1 MFDPSGGDHK
11 PEDQLV
17 TGGEKIERPSD
28 PKRDGYTFEGW
39 YYTDENGKEQKWD
52 FNDSLN
58 QGIELKAK
66 WTKERETSKS
76 TEQTKDPKK
85 EPPASDKKQASKKK
99 PSKKSQ
105 IKKQRRS
112 LNGDNIKS
120 KEMAAELETK
130 TENYLK
136 LLT

>member
-66 WTKERETSKS
+66 WTRRGKHLRVQNRQRTPKKNPRH
-76 TEQTKDPKK
+76 QTKSRHPKR
-85 EPPASDKKQASKKK
+85 SHLR
-99 PSKKSQ
+99 KSQ

>member
-76 TEQTKDPKK
+76 TEQTNDPKK
-85 EPPASDKKQASKKK
+85 
-99 PSKKSQ
+99 
-105 IKKQRRS
+105 
-112 LNGDNIKS
+112 
-120 KEMAAELETK
+120 
-130 TENYLK
+130 
-136 LLT
+136 